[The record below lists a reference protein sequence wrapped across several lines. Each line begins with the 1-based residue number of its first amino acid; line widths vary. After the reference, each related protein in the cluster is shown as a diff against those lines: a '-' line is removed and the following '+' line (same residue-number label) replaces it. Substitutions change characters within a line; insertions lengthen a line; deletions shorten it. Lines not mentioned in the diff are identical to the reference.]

1 MMATLARLGAA
12 LRRLVRGL
20 TDRLAGG
27 LALSRNERIA
37 WSLLIAAALLMRLWN
52 LDGMVPHHDESI
64 HAHFAHTL
72 LTQGQYRY
80 DPTYHGP
87 LLFYVTAGVFALFG
101 VSDFTARLYPALAGT
116 LLVALPLLL
125 RRRLGPRVAWFGG
138 LLLAISPV
146 LLYYSRFARNEA
158 PVALYTGAA
167 LTAFLLVRRRGW
179 RMVPWIG
186 VFAALHAISKETFYV
201 TLPMITVAAVAVG
214 FRRNFWDSLIRA
226 IEWLRRYER
235 PAGTAVFWFVIIS
248 ITAYTFVFI
257 HPEDALFPVK
267 AIKYWY
273 GQHSIER
280 VGGPWSYHFPRLAL
294 YEFMVIVPALAW
306 VIRRRKRLREVELFC
321 LAWGLSSL
329 AMYAYLGEKVP
340 WLTVH
345 QVLPFVPLAAMQLA
359 RTFSTH
365 GRWWSRGL
373 AAVGL
378 AGTLWSGVASSY
390 LYPAMTTADEH
401 GELIVYVQ
409 TAPEMGVL
417 ADKGRAIAATGAAP
431 IAAVSGE
438 ATWPLSW
445 QWVGRNIWW
454 ATPPKEMRPPLVVCD
469 AKDEATVTEQLG
481 EGYTR
486 RQIPLRAWWVED
498 QEEVSA
504 VDVVRW
510 FFTRRTWSPI
520 GATDTVVFVRNDMAG
535 VGPAIGTR

>member
-1 MMATLARLGAA
+1 MTAALGRLGATI
-12 LRRLVRGL
+12 RRI
-20 TDRLAGG
+20 AGG
-27 LALSRNERIA
+27 REAGRRGGIALSRQERIA
-37 WSLLIAAALLMRLWN
+37 WGMLIAVALLLRLWD
-52 LDGMVPHHDESI
+52 LGGMVPHHDESI

-87 LLFYVTAGVFALFG
+87 LLFYLTAGIFALFG

-146 LLYYSRFARNEA
+146 FLYYSRFARNDV
-158 PVALYTGAA
+158 PVALYTAGA

-179 RMVPWIG
+179 RLVPWIG
-186 VFAALHAISKETFYV
+186 VGAALHAISKETFYV
-201 TLPMITVAAVAVG
+201 TLPLITVAAVAVG

-235 PAGTAVFWFVIIS
+235 PAGTALFWFVIITL
-248 ITAYTFVFI
+248 TAYTFVFI
-257 HPEDALFPVK
+257 HPEDAFFPVK

-280 VGGPWSYHFPRLAL
+280 VGGPWSYHFPRIAL
-294 YEFMVIVPALAW
+294 YEFLIVVPALAW
-306 VIRRRKRLREVELFC
+306 VIRRRRHLRAVELFC
-321 LAWGLSSL
+321 LAWGVASL

-359 RTFSTH
+359 RTFSVH

-373 AAVGL
+373 AGVGL
-378 AGTLWSGVASSY
+378 AATVWSGVASSF
-390 LYPAMTTADEH
+390 LYPAMTTADPH

-409 TAPEMGVL
+409 TAPEMGTL
-417 ADKGRAIAATGAAP
+417 AKKGRAIAAGGETP
-431 IAAVSGE
+431 VAAVSGE

-445 QWVGRNIWW
+445 LWVKQNIWW
-454 ATPPKEMRPPLVVCD
+454 ATPPVNTRPPLVVCD
-469 AKDEATVTEQLG
+469 AKDEATVAEQLG
-481 EGYTR
+481 AGYTR
-486 RQIPLRAWWVED
+486 RPIPLRAWWVED

-504 VDVVRW
+504 IEVVRW
-510 FFTRRTWSPI
+510 FLTRRTWSPI
-520 GATDTVVFVRNDMAG
+520 GATETVVFVRDDVA
-535 VGPAIGTR
+535 AIGPPLGSR

>member
-1 MMATLARLGAA
+1 VLG
-12 LRRLVRGL
+12 RR
-20 TDRLAGG
+20 
-27 LALSRNERIA
+27 EKIA
-37 WSLLIAAALLMRLWN
+37 WGLLIAAALLLRLWD
-52 LDGMVPHHDESI
+52 LGGMVPHHDESI
-64 HAHFAHTL
+64 HAHFAYSL
-72 LTQGQYRY
+72 LTQGEYQY

-87 LLFYVTAGVFALFG
+87 LLFYLTAGLFALFG

-146 LLYYSRFARNEA
+146 FLYYSRFARNDV
-158 PVALYTGAA
+158 PVALFNAAA

-186 VFAALHAISKETFYV
+186 VAAALHAISKETFYV
-201 TLPMITVAAVAVG
+201 TLPLVTVAAVAVG

-235 PAGTAVFWFVIIS
+235 PVATAVFWFVIIS
-248 ITAYTFVFI
+248 ITSYTFVFI

-273 GQHSIER
+273 GQHAMER

-294 YEFMVIVPALAW
+294 YEFLVIVPALVWA
-306 VIRRRKRLREVELFC
+306 VRRRKRLSEVELFC
-321 LAWGLSSL
+321 LVWGVASL

-340 WLTVH
+340 WLIVH

-373 AAVGL
+373 ATAGL
-378 AGTLWSGVASSY
+378 AGTLWSGLASSH
-390 LYPAMTTADEH
+390 LYPTMTTADEH

-417 ADKGRAIAATGAAP
+417 AKKGLTIAATGEAP

-445 QWVGRNIWW
+445 LWVRQNIWW
-454 ATPPKEMRPPLVVCD
+454 AVPPADSRPPLVVCD
-469 AKDEATVTEQLG
+469 AKDETTVAEQLG
-481 EGYTR
+481 EGYAR
-486 RQIPLRAWWVED
+486 KQIPLRAWWVED

-504 VDVVRW
+504 IDVVRW
-510 FFTRRTWSPI
+510 FLTRRTWSPI
-520 GATDTVVFVRNDMAG
+520 GATDTIVFVRNDVAG
-535 VGPAIGTR
+535 IGPAIGTR

>member
-1 MMATLARLGAA
+1 MAGSLVAGLSGGLVLG
-12 LRRLVRGL
+12 RRE
-20 TDRLAGG
+20 RLAW
-27 LALSRNERIA
+27 A
-37 WSLLIAAALLMRLWN
+37 LLIAGALLMRLWN

-72 LTQGQYRY
+72 LTAGQYRY

-87 LLFYVTAGVFALFG
+87 LLFYVTAGIFALFG

-146 LLYYSRFARNEA
+146 LLYYSRFARNESA
-158 PVALYTGAA
+158 VALYTAAA

-201 TLPMITVAAVAVG
+201 TLPLITVAAVAVG
-214 FRRNFWDSLIRA
+214 FRRNFWDSLIRV

-235 PAGTAVFWFVIIS
+235 PVGTAVFWFVIIS

-294 YEFMVIVPALAW
+294 YEFLVVVPALAW
-306 VIRRRKRLREVELFC
+306 VVRRRRRLREVELFC
-321 LAWGLSSL
+321 LVWGVASL

-359 RTFSTH
+359 RTFSSQ
-365 GRWWSRGL
+365 GRWWSRGF
-373 AAVGL
+373 AVAGL

-409 TAPEMGVL
+409 TAPEMGAL
-417 ADKGRAIAATGAAP
+417 AKKGIAIAATGAAP

-445 QWVGRNIWW
+445 LWVGRNIWW
-454 ATPPKEMRPPLVVCD
+454 ALPPAEMRPPLVICD
-469 AKDEATVTEQLG
+469 AKDEPTLTAQLG

-498 QEEVSA
+498 QEKVSA
-504 VDVVRW
+504 IDVVHW
-510 FFTRRTWSPI
+510 FLTRRTWSPI
-520 GATDTVVFVRNDMAG
+520 GATDTTVFVRDDVVG
-535 VGPAIGTR
+535 VGPPVGAR

>member
-1 MMATLARLGAA
+1 MMAMVARLGATV
-12 LRRLVRGL
+12 RRV
-20 TDRLAGG
+20 AGG
-27 LALSRNERIA
+27 LGERFSGGLVLGRREKIA
-37 WSLLIAAALLMRLWN
+37 WGLLIAAALLLRLWN
-52 LDGMVPHHDESI
+52 LGGMVPHHDESI
-64 HAHFAHTL
+64 HAHFAYSL
-72 LTQGQYRY
+72 LTQGEYQY

-87 LLFYVTAGVFALFG
+87 LLFYLTAGLFALFG

-116 LLVALPLLL
+116 ALVALPLLL

-146 LLYYSRFARNEA
+146 ILYYSRFARNDV
-158 PVALYTGAA
+158 PVALFNAAA

-186 VFAALHAISKETFYV
+186 VAAALHAISKETFYV
-201 TLPMITVAAVAVG
+201 TLPLVTVAAVAVG

-235 PAGTAVFWFVIIS
+235 PVATAVFWFVIIS
-248 ITAYTFVFI
+248 ITSYTFVFI

-273 GQHSIER
+273 GQHTMER

-294 YEFMVIVPALAW
+294 YEFLVIVPALVWA
-306 VIRRRKRLREVELFC
+306 VRRRKRLREVELFC
-321 LAWGLSSL
+321 LVWGVASL

-340 WLTVH
+340 WLIVH

-373 AAVGL
+373 AAAGL
-378 AGTLWSGVASSY
+378 AGTLWSSLASSY
-390 LYPAMTTADEH
+390 LYPTMTTADEH

-417 ADKGRAIAATGAAP
+417 AKKGLAIAATGEAP
-431 IAAVSGE
+431 IAAVNGE

-445 QWVGRNIWW
+445 LWVRQNIWW
-454 ATPPKEMRPPLVVCD
+454 AVPPAESRPPLVVCD
-469 AKDEATVTEQLG
+469 AKDETTVAEQLG
-481 EGYTR
+481 EGYAR
-486 RQIPLRAWWVED
+486 KQIPLRAWWVED
-498 QEEVSA
+498 QDEVSA
-504 VDVVRW
+504 IDVVRW
-510 FFTRRTWSPI
+510 FLTRRTWSPI
-520 GATDTVVFVRNDMAG
+520 GATDTVVFVRNDVAG